1 MGELRTP
8 GVQVERRDPPAPI
21 RPLRTDVAGFVGIA
35 ERGPLHRAVP
45 IESWEAFRTTFGTF
59 VGGAFLAY
67 AVKAFFENG
76 GRRVYVVRAAAAT
89 AKCAEVAA
97 PATAGGVR
105 VDRLRLVA
113 ASEGGWAHRVSVR
126 LVQSVRASAMLDVL
140 AASTASAP
148 FVSTTVGFA
157 RGALLE
163 VRQGTT
169 LELAIVEDVDRAR
182 SRLVLRSPL
191 AIDLA
196 LPAVFD
202 VRVFSISIAE
212 DGKPVEHFGDLSL
225 AAWAAPRERWP
236 DDRVRVASEVLEGSR
251 FLRVEELLH
260 DPTLLPDPTPAG
272 RPLVLDGGADGLAAL
287 RPSDLAGD
295 PGATDLRGLRALEPI
310 DDVALVAIPDAMAKG
325 EPIELVE
332 RPDPGPPPCVPCE
345 PARPALPPRR
355 PDVREHAPGFSPDE
369 ILEIE
374 QALLLHA
381 ETLRDRFAILDAP
394 RGASATDVLG
404 WRSALDS
411 SFGALYYPWIDVHAP
426 GDAPRE
432 PIVRVP
438 PSGHVAGLIARVD
451 LAAGVHTPPANQ
463 ELRWAYG
470 LAANVDDALAGVL
483 NPAHVNAIRAF
494 GARGL
499 RVYGART
506 VGSDARYRYVNVRRS
521 MSMIEEALEEAL
533 QWAVFEPH
541 DRALREKIVLVVGSF
556 LEGLWRRGA
565 LVGATANE
573 AFFVR
578 CDDAHNPP
586 ESVALGKVV
595 VHVGV
600 APVVPAE
607 FVVLRIGR
615 TRDELEIIEEG
626 ASEWL

>member
-8 GVQVERRDPPAPI
+8 GVHVERRDPPAPV

-45 IESWEAFRTTFGTF
+45 IESWEAFRTIFGKF
-59 VGGAFLAY
+59 VEGAFLAY

-76 GRRVYVVRAAAAT
+76 GRRVYVVRAAAESAT
-89 AKCAEVAA
+89 CAEINA
-97 PATAGGVR
+97 PATTGGVTS
-105 VDRLRLVA
+105 DRLRLVA
-113 ASEGGWAHRVSVR
+113 ASEGRWAHRVSVR
-126 LVQSVRASAMLDVL
+126 IVRSVRATATLNVA
-140 AASTASAP
+140 AASTASSP

-163 VRQGTT
+163 VRQGATI
-169 LELAIVEDVDRAR
+169 ELAIVEDVDRGR

-191 AIDLA
+191 AIDLT

-202 VRVFSISIAE
+202 VRVFSLSIAE

-225 AAWAAPRERWP
+225 AAWTTPRERWP

-251 FLRVEELLH
+251 FLRVEEIGY
-260 DPTLLPDPTPAG
+260 DPTLLPDPTQ
-272 RPLVLDGGADGLAAL
+272 RPLVLENGADGLAAL
-287 RPSDLAGD
+287 RPSDLVGE
-295 PGATDLRGLRALEPI
+295 PGATALRGLRALEPI

-325 EPIELVE
+325 EPIEHIE
-332 RPDPGPPPCVPCE
+332 RPEPGPPPCVPCE
-345 PARPALPPRR
+345 PARPELPPHR
-355 PDVREHAPGFSPDE
+355 PDDRERAPGFSNDD

-374 QALLLHA
+374 RALLLHA

-394 RGASATDVLG
+394 REASPTDVLG
-404 WRSALDS
+404 WRSSLDS

-438 PSGHVAGLIARVD
+438 PSGHVAGLVARVD

-483 NPAHVNAIRAF
+483 NPAHVNAIRSF

-506 VGSDARYRYVNVRRS
+506 VGSDARYRYVNVRRL

-541 DRALREKIVLVVGSF
+541 DRALREKILLVVGSF

-565 LVGATANE
+565 IVGATADQ

-578 CDDAHNPP
+578 CDDAMNPP
-586 ESVALGKVV
+586 ESVALGRIVV
-595 VHVGV
+595 LAGV

-615 TRDELEIIEEG
+615 TRDELEIIEQG